1 MISKKNPESLQ
12 DLCEPTTGLEPV
24 TSSLPRKHSTAELS
38 RRKKKSHSV
47 RFVIFLSGRRGSNPR
62 HSAWKA
68 DALPTELLPHFV
80 SKKVGKRE
88 CKLKII
94 FLNLQINIKSGESRI
109 RTYVAEAA
117 ELQSAPFDRSGISP
131 VFFIIEPPEGFEPT
145 TPRLQITC
153 SGQLSYGG
161 K

>member
-1 MISKKNPESLQ
+1 MFNKKNPELLQ
-12 DLCEPTTGLEPV
+12 DFEPTTGLEPV

-80 SKKVGKRE
+80 SKRLVNE
-88 CKLKII
+88 IANLKIL
-94 FLNLQINIKSGESRI
+94 FESANNL
-109 RTYVAEAA
+109 Y
-117 ELQSAPFDRSGISP
+117 
-131 VFFIIEPPEGFEPT
+131 
-145 TPRLQITC
+145 
-153 SGQLSYGG
+153 
-161 K
+161 

>member
-1 MISKKNPESLQ
+1 MLQ
-12 DLCEPTTGLEPV
+12 DFEPTTGLEPV

-80 SKKVGKRE
+80 SKIVGKRFAN
-88 CKLKII
+88 LK
-94 FLNLQINIKSGESRI
+94 QILKPAKRFFIKCGESRI
-109 RTYVAEAA
+109 RTCEVVRQ
-117 ELQSAPFDRSGISP
+117 QSYSLIHLATLESP
-131 VFFIIEPPEGFEPT
+131 QFYKNNEPPEGLEPT
-145 TPRLQITC
+145 TC
-153 SGQLSYGG
+153 
-161 K
+161 